1 MNMFGSMKL
10 LLELNIILSLN
21 LLIKDRKFCL
31 FLFMK
36 PYIEEENMSYIA
48 DYTNTYDIRGHE
60 IEITAP
66 ARFDDRTHE
75 VIPDLELDDQAV
87 KLALEKFRKIYD
99 VVSPEQMKALRKKFA
114 KVLGWSSSTV
124 ALYEA
129 GAVPTNGNNRL
140 LKILIKDDKVMKE
153 FIEDSQ
159 KSEL

>member
-1 MNMFGSMKL
+1 M
-10 LLELNIILSLN
+10 
-21 LLIKDRKFCL
+21 
-31 FLFMK
+31 
-36 PYIEEENMSYIA
+36 
-48 DYTNTYDIRGHE
+48 IRGHE

-99 VVSPEQMKALRKKFA
+99 VVSPEQMKALRKKWHLSQRKFA